1 MSFEHVGDAGGGV
14 VVLSS
19 ELRKED
25 LSLVVQG
32 TIEAKLRW
40 AKVCSS
46 TLPLPRARRNFASI
60 GDEVQDGI
68 RVVGTK
74 LFRQAKQRMRLKVV
88 GPQRRQVAVLC
99 VLHISKGFAFPSFMD
114 NATVG
119 AAAKRAGP
127 ISQPKVPEPLASRAH
142 SEALS

>member
-1 MSFEHVGDAGGGV
+1 MSFEHVGDAGGSV

-19 ELRKED
+19 KLREED

-32 TIEAKLRW
+32 SIIAKLRR
-40 AKVCSS
+40 AKVRSS
-46 TLPLPRARRNFASI
+46 TLLFPRARRTFASV
-60 GDEVQDGI
+60 GDEAQDGI

-74 LFRQAKQRMRLKVV
+74 LLRQAKQSMRLKVV
-88 GPQRRQVAVLC
+88 GPQRRQEAVLC